1 MAYQLDLPESGEGLI
16 VVLKRPGSQQNR
28 EIFRLKGLAYD
39 ATYQVVNLDSTQ
51 SQSLPGS
58 RLLGEGLEVEL
69 AQRPDS
75 ALIRYSRIIK

>member
-16 VVLKRPGSQQNR
+16 VVLKRPGSQKNR

-39 ATYQVVNLDSTQ
+39 AAYQVVYLDSTQ
-51 SQSLPGS
+51 SQTLPGS

-69 AQRPDS
+69 AKHPDS
-75 ALIRYSRIIK
+75 ALIRYCRIAK